1 MASLYEDFFDC
12 QSTYLYQRCYAIR
25 NNGAKAQAVIKIF
38 KENGLYCFGNHKD
51 KTMNTSWLFPENR
64 ARRWEGINDGAAEHF
79 LKNPIGSLAR
89 EIIQNSLDARLED
102 GLPVIVN
109 FDLLDIK
116 ANEFPNLSDLKEKL
130 KKSIDTPK
138 NQDNRTQRH
147 LSDAYLLSQKDKL
160 KILKI
165 SEHNT
170 TGMAGPADN
179 YDSPFYAYTRGSGL
193 TGKTDGLGS
202 FGIGKKAPVVNS
214 GMRTIFVSTK
224 FIDTKY
230 GPSNLCQGMSF
241 WVTHQADE
249 MLFDGTGFWG
259 VRDGNPVTEDSD
271 LPNWLKRKEL
281 GTTIFISEPVLQEN
295 WQEILA
301 GAVVT
306 NFFAAIHDEKLC
318 VKAGKYEINHKTIN
332 NIFATEDIEKAIF
345 TLDDEQYHES
355 FKNSA
360 NFYQAYSDPTA
371 ILEVVD
377 GPSELG
383 KFILKIIIKENLP
396 KQIGFIRNG
405 MFIVS
410 NDLPSLRKFQNT
422 KDFIAVCHCMEPK
435 GNFILRE
442 MEPPQHNAFEPNRF
456 NRISGPGLLKSLGKK
471 LREALLLHIQPD
483 EGDDSSVGFLSD
495 LLGIENNGN
504 LSNDG
509 PTDLNPDGS
518 VIHRFKTISLNVI
531 KPKSP
536 TKKNSGNDG
545 STNPAGEVQTESGD
559 GTVVSK
565 STRPGTRD
573 DGDTQGGDGDLSL
586 GIEKLVLNPRIVSD
600 ESGVFQAFFAVDLKG
615 DALVKFYISGAESD
629 EPVEV
634 EWTNLGERFKGGVR
648 LTRIKGPTERVA
660 LKVRLLN
667 VTNEALIISAYE
679 I

>member
-1 MASLYEDFFDC
+1 M
-12 QSTYLYQRCYAIR
+12 
-25 NNGAKAQAVIKIF
+25 N
-38 KENGLYCFGNHKD
+38 
-51 KTMNTSWLFPENR
+51 MNTSWLFPENR

-89 EIIQNSLDARLED
+89 EIIQNSLDARLND
-102 GLPVIVN
+102 GQPVIVN
-109 FDLLDIK
+109 FDLLNISAVD
-116 ANEFPNLSDLKEKL
+116 FPNLSDLKEKL

-138 NQDNRTQRH
+138 NQDKRTQRH
-147 LSDAYLLSQKDKL
+147 LENAYQLSQKANI

-165 SEHNT
+165 SEQNT

-224 FIDTKY
+224 FDDKKY

-241 WVTHQADE
+241 WVTHQSDE

-259 VRDGNPVTEDSD
+259 VRDGNPVTENDV
-271 LPNWLKRKEL
+271 LPNWLKRNEL
-281 GTTIFISEPVLQEN
+281 GTSIFISEPVLQDN

-318 VKAGKYEINHKTIN
+318 VKAGKYEINHKSIN
-332 NIFATEDIEKAIF
+332 NIFSTEEIEKAIL
-345 TLDDEQYHES
+345 TLDDEQYLES
-355 FKNSA
+355 YKNAA
-360 NFYQAYSDPTA
+360 NFYLAYSDPTA
-371 ILEVVD
+371 ITETVD
-377 GPSELG
+377 GPIELG
-383 KFILKIIIKENLP
+383 RFNLKIIIKENLP

-422 KDFIAVCHCMEPK
+422 KDFIAVCHCIDQK
-435 GNFILRE
+435 GNLILRE
-442 MEPPQHNAFEPNRF
+442 MEPPQHNSFEPNRF
-456 NRISGPGLLKSLGKK
+456 HRERGPFLLKSLGKK

-509 PTDLNPDGS
+509 PTDLNPDGN
-518 VIHRFKTISLNVI
+518 VIHRFKSISLNVV

-536 TKKNSGNDG
+536 MKKKSGNDG
-545 STNPAGEVQTESGD
+545 STNPAGEVQTKNGD
-559 GTVVSK
+559 GTVVPK

-573 DGDTQGGDGDLSL
+573 DGDEQGGDGAVSL
-586 GIEKLVLNPRIVSD
+586 GIEKLVLNPRIVSG
-600 ESGVFQAFFAVDLKG
+600 ELGVFQAFFAVDFKG
-615 DALVKFYISGAESD
+615 DALIKFSISGAESD

-634 EWTNLGERFKGGVR
+634 EWTNMGERYKGGIR
-648 LTRIKGPTERVA
+648 LTRIKGPSERLA
-660 LKVRLLN
+660 LKVRLSN